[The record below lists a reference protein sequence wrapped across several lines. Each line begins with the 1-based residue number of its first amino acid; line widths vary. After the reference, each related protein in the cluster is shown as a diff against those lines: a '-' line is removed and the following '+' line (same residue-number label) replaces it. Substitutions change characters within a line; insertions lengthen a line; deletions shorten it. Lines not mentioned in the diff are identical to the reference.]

1 MQEEWTISKTEFWK
15 SAIKHEN
22 GYKYIELLN
31 CFLKRSRKNTW
42 SIAVDKRKQLRQ
54 VLVKLL
60 KFFEI
65 FLIFSRAGEKDLGT
79 RRFWLVEITRHCH
92 RERFDWLKN
101 DNIFI
106 VKLTLLCKFLD
117 QTERTGTEI
126 EMPV

>member
-1 MQEEWTISKTEFWK
+1 MQEDWTISKTEFWK

-31 CFLKRSRKNTW
+31 SFLKRSRKNTW
-42 SIAVDKRKQLRQ
+42 SIDVDKRKQLRQ

-65 FLIFSRAGEKDLGT
+65 FLIFSRTGEKDLGA

-106 VKLTLLCKFLD
+106 VKLTLLCKFLN
-117 QTERTGTEI
+117 QTERTGTWI